1 MSTTPKL
8 QGNDRLYSFDQKATD
23 SIRDAKAWLKDPM
36 YFKRVKISPS
46 ASIKM
51 MSHCQSGV
59 EKGIK
64 NNGNPIEVMGF
75 LLGHP
80 DAEDPHAFIISDAQ
94 VGDGGGD
101 DGENDD
107 GYCGDDVHDD
117 DDDDD
122 DVHDVHDA
130 GDDVHDDAVHDDDD
144 DDDDGDGDDGDGD

>member
-94 VGDGGGD
+94 VGGGGD

-107 GYCGDDVHDD
+107 GYCGDDVHDAGD
-117 DDDDD
+117 
-122 DVHDVHDA
+122 DVHDA
-130 GDDVHDDAVHDDDD
+130 GDDVHDDDDDDDDDVHDDD